1 MFDEARETWTIPS
14 IKTQDISTTRQRGQ
28 IMKGFRRPETEYA
41 QRRKMVDPNVRWRTE
56 DIVDLDIEMPARST
70 LNLGDPNTARK
81 IALILSMD
89 VTDHMEEPQQKENRQ
104 EKLFRL
110 NDVSERL

>member
-1 MFDEARETWTIPS
+1 
-14 IKTQDISTTRQRGQ
+14 
-28 IMKGFRRPETEYA
+28 MKGFRRPETEYA
-41 QRRKMVDPNVRWRTE
+41 QRRKMVDPNVRWHNE

-70 LNLGDPNTARK
+70 HNLGDPNTAQK
-81 IALILSMD
+81 IAFILSMD
-89 VTDHMEEPQQKENRQ
+89 VNDQMEEPPQKENRQ